1 MTHGLV
7 GWVLTGLYFM
17 LEALRCQ
24 LKLTLNLYYM
34 LGVFT
39 SIDASFLLDTVG
51 TQLARVLAIE
61 LD

>member
-1 MTHGLV
+1 
-7 GWVLTGLYFM
+7 M